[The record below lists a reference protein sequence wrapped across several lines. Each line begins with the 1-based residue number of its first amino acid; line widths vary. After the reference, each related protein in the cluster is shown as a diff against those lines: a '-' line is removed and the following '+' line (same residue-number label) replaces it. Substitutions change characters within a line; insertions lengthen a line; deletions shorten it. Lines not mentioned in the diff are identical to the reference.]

1 MTNTT
6 GKIRMGAPH
15 RMKYFRRIREVIH
28 KKSGVSSR
36 SGAQIA
42 DRYLGAGPKAP

>member
-15 RMKYFRRIREVIH
+15 RMKYFRRIRGVIH
-28 KKSGVSSR
+28 KKSGVPSQC
-36 SGAQIA
+36 GAQIA
-42 DRYLGAGPKAP
+42 DRSVGAGPKAP

>member
-1 MTNTT
+1 
-6 GKIRMGAPH
+6 MGAPH

-28 KKSGVSSR
+28 KKSGVLSR

-42 DRYLGAGPKAP
+42 VWSLGAGSKAP